1 MTGRQ
6 KVEKGRKFCYG
17 ERFCKRASAQAR
29 KRASA
34 LAGQPVNRTLYH
46 CDNLEV
52 LKGIN
57 SATIDLIATDPP
69 FNKSRDFHAT
79 PDSLAKGARFED
91 RWSWDRDVHP
101 DWVDAVKD
109 DWPAVWSVI
118 DTARVAAG
126 EDMAAFLCWLG
137 VRLLECHRVLK
148 ETGSLYLHIDHTA
161 HAYAKCLLDGI
172 FGRRNFR
179 NEIVWKR
186 ATAKKGTT
194 KKFGVVHDTILYY
207 VKTQSAPYATVYT
220 EHDPEYINRAYRYQ
234 DRRGRYRV
242 GDLTGAGATKGSSS
256 QPWRGIA
263 VKEGKHWVCPR
274 TWPEDVTMPSGWDSW
289 TTQAK
294 LDYMDKMELIHWPEK
309 GRIPGFKRYLS
320 TTEGRAMTDLV
331 TDISQLEANDKEDVG
346 YPTQKP
352 LALYERIIQASTN
365 VGELVLDPFCGCATT
380 PVAAERL
387 SRQWIGIDIWAG
399 AYQIV
404 LDRLEQENL
413 AVADGETDRL
423 RFAEVHYTTTPPER
437 TDYDDTPLVPDL
449 RLRTQRPPEP
459 WERLSRELMSRILA
473 VAQAHPNG
481 DGVICAGCG
490 RVLEME
496 FMELDHITPK
506 SDRGANH
513 ILNRILLCRP
523 CNGRKR
529 NYLTLAGLLME
540 NKRPAVKWMRNE
552 TLAQLARDSAD
563 KRANWVRENFGNGE
577 YQAFMAGV

>member
-1 MTGRQ
+1 MLND
-6 KVEKGRKFCYG
+6 F
-17 ERFCKRASAQAR
+17 
-29 KRASA
+29 ASA

-46 CDNLEV
+46 CENLAV
-52 LKGIN
+52 LRGIN

-179 NEIVWKR
+179 NEIVWCYTGPSNTKR
-186 ATAKKGTT
+186 WFPRK
-194 KKFGVVHDTILYY
+194 HDTIMYYSKGDDYTFNRDDLYIPY
-207 VKTQSAPYATVYT
+207 VRLSGTGHNSLSRGGRSDEEVRRL
-220 EHDPEYINRAYRYQ
+220 EEEYGV
-234 DRRGRYRV
+234 RGKLVEDYWV
-242 GDLTGAGATKGSSS
+242 DIAGGGHIPKG
-256 QPWRGIA
+256 
-263 VKEGKHWVCPR
+263 ER
-274 TWPEDVTMPSGWDSW
+274 T
-289 TTQAK
+289 
-294 LDYMDKMELIHWPEK
+294 
-309 GRIPGFKRYLS
+309 
-320 TTEGRAMTDLV
+320 
-331 TDISQLEANDKEDVG
+331 G

-352 LALYERIIQASTN
+352 LALYERIIKASSKA
-365 VGELVLDPFCGCATT
+365 GDMVLDPFAGCATT
-380 PVAAERL
+380 PVAAERQG
-387 SRQWIGIDIWAG
+387 RQWVGIDIWDG
-399 AYQIV
+399 AYQMV

-413 AVADGETDRL
+413 KVSDESKRLNFGEVYL
-423 RFAEVHYTTTPPER
+423 RTAPPER
-437 TDYDDTPLVPDL
+437 TDYDDTPAVPDL

-459 WERLSRELMSRILA
+459 WERLSREQMARILA

-529 NYLTLAGLLME
+529 NHLTLAGLLME

-552 TLAQLARDSAD
+552 TLAQLARDSAE
-563 KRANWVRENFGNGE
+563 KRANWVRDNFGNGE
-577 YQAFMAGV
+577 YQAFMAGL

>member
-1 MTGRQ
+1 MLND
-6 KVEKGRKFCYG
+6 F
-17 ERFCKRASAQAR
+17 ASSQAR
-29 KRASA
+29 KLASSQA
-34 LAGQPVNRTLYH
+34 RKLASSLAGQPVNRTLYH

-101 DWVDAVKD
+101 DWVDAIKD

-137 VRLLECHRVLK
+137 VRLMECHRVLK

-172 FGRRNFR
+172 FGRDNFR
-179 NEIVWKR
+179 NEIVWSYTGNSEPR
-186 ATAKKGTT
+186 NSFPKK
-194 KKFGVVHDTILYY
+194 HDTLLFYAKGEKSNFNR
-207 VKTQSAPYATVYT
+207 VAVPYSEATLRRYNHVDESGRRYKMSSLRNGLEKVYM
-220 EHDPEYINRAYRYQ
+220 
-234 DRRGRYRV
+234 
-242 GDLTGAGATKGSSS
+242 
-256 QPWRGIA
+256 
-263 VKEGKHWVCPR
+263 KEDGKAASDVWDDIPIPR
-274 TWPEDVTMPSGWDSW
+274 TKAERT
-289 TTQAK
+289 
-294 LDYMDKMELIHWPEK
+294 
-309 GRIPGFKRYLS
+309 
-320 TTEGRAMTDLV
+320 
-331 TDISQLEANDKEDVG
+331 G

-352 LALYERIIQASTN
+352 LALYERIIQAGSN
-365 VGELVLDPFCGCATT
+365 KGDMVLDPFCGCATT
-380 PVAAERL
+380 PVAAEKLGRH
-387 SRQWIGIDIWAG
+387 WVGIDIWDKAH
-399 AYQIV
+399 ATV
-404 LDRLEQENL
+404 LKRLSDSQL
-413 AVADGETDRL
+413 AVPDVEREDPYLWTEGDVTYR
-423 RFAEVHYTTTPPER
+423 TTPPER

-459 WERLSRELMSRILA
+459 WEKLSREQIARILA
-473 VAQAHPNG
+473 VAQAHPNAE
-481 DGVICAGCG
+481 GVICAGCG

-529 NYLTLAGLLME
+529 NHLTLAGLLME
-540 NKRPAVKWMRNE
+540 NKKAAVKWMRND
-552 TLAQLARDSAD
+552 TLAQLARDSAE
-563 KRANWVRENFGNGE
+563 KRANWVRDNFGNGE

>member
-1 MTGRQ
+1 MLR
-6 KVEKGRKFCYG
+6 
-17 ERFCKRASAQAR
+17 
-29 KRASA
+29 
-34 LAGQPVNRTLYH
+34 
-46 CDNLEV
+46 
-52 LKGIN
+52 GIN

-137 VRLLECHRVLK
+137 VRLMECHRVLK

-179 NEIVWKR
+179 NEIVWAYTGPSNTPKHYPR
-186 ATAKKGTT
+186 K
-194 KKFGVVHDTILYY
+194 HDTILFYSKE
-207 VKTQSAPYATVYT
+207 VGQHIFNRDDVRVPYKELSSGGGGGQIFTYG
-220 EHDPEYINRAYRYQ
+220 HDE
-234 DRRGRYRV
+234 DRMDELRE
-242 GDLTGAGATKGSSS
+242 
-256 QPWRGIA
+256 I
-263 VKEGKHWVCPR
+263 GKV
-274 TWPEDVTMPSGWDSW
+274 PEDWW
-289 TTQAK
+289 
-294 LDYMDKMELIHWPEK
+294 LDI
-309 GRIPGFKRYLS
+309 IPLTRK
-320 TTEGRAMTDLV
+320 
-331 TDISQLEANDKEDVG
+331 NKERTG

-352 LALYERIIQASTN
+352 LALYERIIKASSN
-365 VGELVLDPFCGCATT
+365 PGDMVLDPFCGCATT
-380 PVAAERL
+380 PVAAERQG
-387 SRQWIGIDIWAG
+387 RQWVGIDIWDG
-399 AYQIV
+399 AYQMV

-413 AVADGETDRL
+413 KVGDDESKRLNFGEVYL
-423 RFAEVHYTTTPPER
+423 RTTPPER

-459 WERLSRELMSRILA
+459 WEKLSREQIARILA
-473 VAQAHPNG
+473 VAQAHPNSE
-481 DGVICAGCG
+481 GVICAGCG
-490 RVLEME
+490 RVLEVE

-529 NYLTLAGLLME
+529 NHLTLAGLLME
-540 NKRPAVKWMRNE
+540 NKRPTVKWMRND
-552 TLAQLARDSAD
+552 TLAQLARDSAE
-563 KRANWVRENFGNGE
+563 KRANWVRDNFGNGE
-577 YQAFMAGV
+577 YQAFMAGL

>member
-1 MTGRQ
+1 MLR
-6 KVEKGRKFCYG
+6 
-17 ERFCKRASAQAR
+17 
-29 KRASA
+29 
-34 LAGQPVNRTLYH
+34 
-46 CDNLEV
+46 
-52 LKGIN
+52 GIN

-137 VRLLECHRVLK
+137 VRLMECHRVLK

-172 FGRRNFR
+172 FGRANFQ
-179 NEIVWKR
+179 NEVVWEYGLGGSSKR
-186 ATAKKGTT
+186 QWSRK
-194 KKFGVVHDTILYY
+194 HDTLLFYTKSGQYY
-207 VKTQSAPYATVYT
+207 FDKPTVPATSQ
-220 EHDPEYINRAYRYQ
+220 R
-234 DRRGRYRV
+234 
-242 GDLTGAGATKGSSS
+242 LKG
-256 QPWRGIA
+256 Q
-263 VKEGKHWVCPR
+263 
-274 TWPEDVTMPSGWDSW
+274 
-289 TTQAK
+289 
-294 LDYMDKMELIHWPEK
+294 EK
-309 GRIPGFKRYLS
+309 GMKDVWSDIPSLNNMSNER
-320 TTEGRAMTDLV
+320 
-331 TDISQLEANDKEDVG
+331 VG

-352 LALYERIIQASTN
+352 LALYERIIKASCPDDG
-365 VGELVLDPFCGCATT
+365 VVLDPFCGCATT

-387 SRQWIGIDIWAG
+387 ERQWVGIDIWAG
-399 AYQIV
+399 AYQMV
-404 LDRLEQENL
+404 LDRLQQEFLEVPKASEMN
-413 AVADGETDRL
+413 
-423 RFAEVHYTTTPPER
+423 RFSFGEVHYTTTPPER
-437 TDYDDTPLVPDL
+437 TDYDETPLVPDL

-459 WERLSRELMSRILA
+459 WERLSREQIARILA
-473 VAQAHPNG
+473 VAQAHPNAE
-481 DGVICAGCG
+481 GVICAGCG

-529 NYLTLAGLLME
+529 NHLTLAGLLME
-540 NKRPAVKWMRNE
+540 NKKPAVKWMRND
-552 TLAQLARDSAD
+552 TLAQLARDSAE
-563 KRANWVRENFGNGE
+563 KRANWVRDNFGNGE
-577 YQAFMAGV
+577 YQAFMAGL